1 MNDNRKGLQH
11 FILTRFNLLLWNKDK
26 GGSKVRT
33 LEWLEHRVELFEKYC
48 FPSVRSQTCQDF
60 IWIVLFDSKTSDEYK
75 ARIEVYQKSCPQ
87 FIPVF
92 VAPQNGRYFAEI
104 FRQEI
109 VKRLVVERVLTTY
122 LDNDD
127 ALSIGF
133 IKDLQNRAL
142 SASFGTI
149 INYNDGYQFYTDH
162 KYLMKIHYPKN
173 HFVSV
178 VERGDPATVKGIFGY
193 GGHYYLDTIKGVR
206 IERVMDRPLWC
217 EVIHGKNMVND
228 AYFVDA
234 KMVRDVDKLRNEF
247 AIDEDVRYGAWLYLF
262 RYMPRYVKT
271 FFVRVKHRLFGW
283 EW

>member
-1 MNDNRKGLQH
+1 M
-11 FILTRFNLLLWNKDK
+11 
-26 GGSKVRT
+26 
-33 LEWLEHRVELFEKYC
+33 
-48 FPSVRSQTCQDF
+48 
-60 IWIVLFDSKTSDEYK
+60 
-75 ARIEVYQKSCPQ
+75 
-87 FIPVF
+87 
-92 VAPQNGRYFAEI
+92 VAES
-104 FRQEI
+104 
-109 VKRLVVERVLTTY
+109 VLTTY

-133 IKDLQNRAL
+133 IKDLQARAL
-142 SASFGTI
+142 SASFGTV

-178 VERGDPATVKGIFGY
+178 VERGDPATVKG
-193 GGHYYLDTIKGVR
+193 VR
-206 IERVMDRPLWC
+206 IERVMDQPLWC

-228 AYFVDA
+228 AYFIGA
-234 KMVRDVDKLRNEF
+234 KMVRDADKLRNEF
-247 AIDEDVRYGAWLYLF
+247 AIDEDVRYDAWLYLF

>member
-1 MNDNRKGLQH
+1 M
-11 FILTRFNLLLWNKDK
+11 
-26 GGSKVRT
+26 
-33 LEWLEHRVELFEKYC
+33 
-48 FPSVRSQTCQDF
+48 
-60 IWIVLFDSKTSDEYK
+60 
-75 ARIEVYQKSCPQ
+75 
-87 FIPVF
+87 
-92 VAPQNGRYFAEI
+92 
-104 FRQEI
+104 
-109 VKRLVVERVLTTY
+109 KRLVAERVLTTY

-133 IKDLQNRAL
+133 IKDLQARAL

-178 VERGDPATVKGIFGY
+178 VERGYPATVKGIFGY

-206 IERVMDRPLWC
+206 IERVMDQPLWC

-228 AYFVDA
+228 AYFIDA
-234 KMVRDVDKLRNEF
+234 KMVRDADRLRNEF
-247 AIDEDVRYGAWLYLF
+247 VIDEDVRYGAWLYLF
-262 RYMPRYVKT
+262 RYLPRYVKT